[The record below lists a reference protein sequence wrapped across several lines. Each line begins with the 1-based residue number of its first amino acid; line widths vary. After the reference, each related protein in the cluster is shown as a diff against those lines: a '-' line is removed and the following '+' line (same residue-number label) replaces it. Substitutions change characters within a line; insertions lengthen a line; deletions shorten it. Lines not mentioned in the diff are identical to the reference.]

1 MKIILRRIAFVLFW
15 QLVFV
20 LVLLRLPRELYAEW
34 LVGFGIGTLLSIVF
48 SFRFVPGKRE
58 EEAFLKLRK
67 EFEENVAALE
77 DVRSQ
82 ALRLEMSCPGCKTKS
97 SYWSFLE
104 DYKCDKCGSDL
115 WVSTLKKYPAG
126 HSRLF
131 EKRDRAFAFNNRLS
145 SRVRRRL
152 RRLRG
157 LGL

>member
-1 MKIILRRIAFVLFW
+1 MKITLRRILFVLFW
-15 QLVFV
+15 QLVFL

-34 LVGFGIGTLLSIVF
+34 LVGFGIGTLLSAVF
-48 SFRFVPGKRE
+48 SFRFIPGRRE
-58 EEAFLKLRK
+58 EAAFILLRK
-67 EFEENVAALE
+67 EYEENAVALE
-77 DVRSQ
+77 DARGQ
-82 ALRLEMSCPGCKTKS
+82 ALRLEMSCPACKTKG

-115 WVSTLKKYPAG
+115 WVSTLKKYSAA

-131 EKRDRAFAFNNRLS
+131 EKRDRAFTFNSRLS